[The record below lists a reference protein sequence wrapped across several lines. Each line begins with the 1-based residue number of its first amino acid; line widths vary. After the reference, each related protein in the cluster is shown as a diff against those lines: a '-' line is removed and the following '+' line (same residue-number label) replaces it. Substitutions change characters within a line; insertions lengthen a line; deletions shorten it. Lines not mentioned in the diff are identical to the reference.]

1 MRASFLCLLVS
12 LVGCGEAPSNLVI
25 LELPLARNTA
35 LAEIARIQIELF
47 SASTD
52 CNSLVRLTGTE
63 SPPSVANVLL
73 DLTPDERRGGADRV
87 LDNLPA
93 SPAGEPWNIR
103 IQAFGDQEL
112 RIGYAC
118 QAKELL
124 AGQTII
130 IDYVARESQREP
142 GR

>member
-1 MRASFLCLLVS
+1 MKPYFLCLLAS
-12 LVGCGEAPSNLVI
+12 LIGCGEAPSNLVI

-35 LAEIARIQIELF
+35 LAEIAKIQVELF
-47 SASTD
+47 PASTE
-52 CNSLVRLTGTE
+52 CNSLVRLTGTD

-73 DLTPDERRGGADRV
+73 DLTPDERRDGADRA

-103 IQAFGDQEL
+103 IQAFGETEL

-118 QAKELL
+118 HAKELL
-124 AGQTII
+124 AGQTIL
-130 IDYVARESQREP
+130 IDYVARENQR
-142 GR
+142 